1 MHRAGVRALGLIG
14 LAITRALLLV
24 LAACGGDDAAKG
36 TTAVDGG
43 GGGGGADDGGTG
55 TGTDETGVPPGPGGP
70 GCGAAGV
77 KPGVSTGSITV
88 GGTKRTYVIF
98 VPDTYDGHRS
108 FPLVLVFHGDG
119 GTGANI
125 RGGFPLEAAAAGGGV
140 FVYPDGESNTW
151 QIDGADGV
159 TKDIAFIDA
168 LAAELATT
176 HCTEAKHVFAAG
188 FSKGAYFVDQ
198 YACLGKTKL
207 AGVIAHSGGGPF
219 GVTGLATKYDDQGN
233 LVCPGPPIPALQVI
247 GQADDVPEAQKA
259 RDYWQRVNGCKTTS
273 TASAPAPCV
282 TYDGCTAG
290 LPEIYCEIPG
300 LGHQIWSEAPKAVW
314 SFVTAH

>member
-1 MHRAGVRALGLIG
+1 MQLSAVRALGMAG
-14 LAITRALLLV
+14 ALLLV
-24 LAACGGDDAAKG
+24 LAACSSDDAAKAPVPDDAGGVVDDAG
-36 TTAVDGG
+36 TPG
-43 GGGGGADDGGTG
+43 
-55 TGTDETGVPPGPGGP
+55 DETTPPDLGP

-77 KPGVSTGSITV
+77 KPGVSSQSITV
-88 GGTKRTYVIF
+88 GGTKRTYELF
-98 VPDTYDGHRS
+98 LPDTYDNHRS

-125 RGGFPLEAAAAGGGV
+125 RGAFPLEAAATGGGV

-168 LAAELATT
+168 LAAELAKTR
-176 HCTEAKHVFAAG
+176 CTDPKRIFAVG

-198 YACLGKTKL
+198 YACLGKTPL
-207 AGVIAHSGGGPF
+207 RGVVAHSGGGPF
-219 GVTGLATKYDDQGN
+219 GVTGLATKYDDSGN
-233 LVCPGPPIPALQVI
+233 LVCPDAPIPAMQII
-247 GQADDVPEAQKA
+247 GGADDVPEAQKA

-273 TASAPAPCV
+273 SPTAPAPCV
-282 TYDGCTAG
+282 TYDGCTAA

-300 LGHQIWSEAPKAVW
+300 LGHQIWSGAPKTVW
-314 SFVTAH
+314 DFVTSR